1 MKCRKCNSDVLQSFR
16 FRHDCGNV
24 LDEHLPNNESI
35 VSVDG
40 SISGHAAHSAT
51 GTRAS
56 YPVSNNSQPQPSTR
70 VLSFDEFRKRKSN
83 ERVQH
88 TAKKIQQKPP
98 KDVLTGIGI
107 MALTKGEL
115 TKAG

>member
-56 YPVSNNSQPQPSTR
+56 YPVSNNSQPQPATR
-70 VLSFDEFRKRKSN
+70 VLSFDEFRK
-83 ERVQH
+83 
-88 TAKKIQQKPP
+88 QKPP

-115 TKAG
+115 TKAR